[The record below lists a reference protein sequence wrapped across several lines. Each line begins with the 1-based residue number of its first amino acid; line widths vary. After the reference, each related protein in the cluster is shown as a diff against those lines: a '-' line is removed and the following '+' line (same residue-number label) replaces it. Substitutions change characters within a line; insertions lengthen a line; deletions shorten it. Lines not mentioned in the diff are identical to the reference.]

1 MSCRI
6 LVRVLGACLL
16 LATWLAADNFRLYL
30 ADGTYQQVREYKVEE
45 DRVHYYSTERS
56 DWEEIPLSMVDLK
69 KTEAERKAVLER
81 AKKDAAADAAEE
93 AYEREQAR
101 QVAMIPKASGVYY
114 IREGKVEAVKQ
125 AESKIVNNKKR
136 SVLQKLSPV
145 PVLVGKATIELDGL
159 QAAFALTEDRPT
171 LWFRPSEEE
180 RFGIVRCRLKK
191 DARVVETWYTEP
203 VTKQMA
209 AEHEEIEIFQQQVGE
224 DLYKI
229 WPQKQLEP
237 GEYAVIEYTEGKGN
251 TQIWDFRVEKGS
263 EPKDA
268 APERTP
274 TK

>member
-1 MSCRI
+1 M
-6 LVRVLGACLL
+6 
-16 LATWLAADNFRLYL
+16 
-30 ADGTYQQVREYKVEE
+30 
-45 DRVHYYSTERS
+45 
-56 DWEEIPLSMVDLK
+56 
-69 KTEAERKAVLER
+69 
-81 AKKDAAADAAEE
+81 
-93 AYEREQAR
+93 
-101 QVAMIPKASGVYY
+101 
-114 IREGKVEAVKQ
+114 
-125 AESKIVNNKKR
+125 
-136 SVLQKLSPV
+136 LQKLSPV

-180 RFGIVRCRLKK
+180 RFGIVRCQLKK

-263 EPKDA
+263 EPKAAA

-274 TK
+274 TR